1 MIKYW
6 SVVSENDYTMYQG
19 WENPVGGSLTPA
31 DEIDGKTPRQAVKVL
46 AQMFDRVRLHESKYY
61 PTITCRKEGVTG

>member
-1 MIKYW
+1 MRDGAY
-6 SVVSENDYTMYQG
+6 YQG

-46 AQMFDRVRLHESKYY
+46 AQMYETVRLHESKYH
-61 PTITCRKEGVTG
+61 PAITCRNGEVTG